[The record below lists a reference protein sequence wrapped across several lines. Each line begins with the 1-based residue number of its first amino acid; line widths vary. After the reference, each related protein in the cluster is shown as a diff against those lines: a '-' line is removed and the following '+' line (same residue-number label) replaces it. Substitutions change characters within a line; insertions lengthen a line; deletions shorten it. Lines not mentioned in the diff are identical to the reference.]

1 VSYFVVEH
9 LEIELRNMNRRNFI
23 RESGAIISGATLIGS
38 SGFTM
43 GKVKKYKMGLQLFT
57 VRDAMSRDAA
67 GTLKIISSLQY
78 EDLETY
84 GYDAERNYY
93 YGFKAAD
100 FRKKLED
107 NQLTTTTGH
116 YDLFLYVDKPLDSL
130 KHYVDQCITG
140 AQALGQK
147 YITWPWLDPQSRTI
161 DKFKVVAERLNIIG
175 EQVGKAGLGLAYHNH
190 DFEFI
195 DHAGKNGY
203 DIIMSETDAS
213 LVKLQ
218 IDLYWAVHSSKL
230 TPHELFTKQPGRFV
244 MWHIKDMDKKTRDY
258 TELGNG
264 SIDYIPI
271 LPDASLAGLEY
282 YFIEQGGNFFKDSI
296 QSITDSA
303 AFMKK
308 NLEKFLY

>member
-1 VSYFVVEH
+1 
-9 LEIELRNMNRRNFI
+9 MNRRNFI
-23 RESGAIISGATLIGS
+23 RESGVIISGATLIGS
-38 SGFTM
+38 SAFTM
-43 GKVKKYKMGLQLFT
+43 GNVKKYKMGLQLFT
-57 VRDAMSRDAA
+57 VRDAMARDAA
-67 GTLKIISSLQY
+67 GTLKTISSLQY

-107 NQLTTTTGH
+107 NRLTTTTGH

-130 KHYVDQCITG
+130 KQYVDQCITG
-140 AQALGQK
+140 AHALGQK

-175 EQVGKAGLGLAYHNH
+175 EQVAKAGLGLAYHNH

-195 DHAGKNGY
+195 DHAGQNGY
-203 DIIMSETDAS
+203 NIIINETDAS

-303 AFMKK
+303 AYMKK
-308 NLEKFLY
+308 NLEKYLN

>member
-1 VSYFVVEH
+1 
-9 LEIELRNMNRRNFI
+9 MNRRNFI
-23 RESGAIISGATLIGS
+23 RESGVIISGATLIGS

-43 GKVKKYKMGLQLFT
+43 GNVKKYKMGLQLFT
-57 VRDAMSRDAA
+57 VRDAMARDAA
-67 GTLKIISSLQY
+67 GTLKTISSLQY

-107 NQLTTTTGH
+107 NRLTTTTGH

-130 KHYVDQCITG
+130 KQYVDQCITG
-140 AQALGQK
+140 AHALGQK

-175 EQVGKAGLGLAYHNH
+175 EQVAKAGLGLAYHNH

-195 DHAGKNGY
+195 DHAGQNGY
-203 DIIMSETDAS
+203 NIIMNETDAS

-308 NLEKFLY
+308 NLEKYLN

>member
-1 VSYFVVEH
+1 
-9 LEIELRNMNRRNFI
+9 MDRRSFI
-23 RESGAIISGATLIGS
+23 RESGVIISGATLIGS

-43 GKVKKYKMGLQLFT
+43 KKTKKYKMGLQLFT
-57 VRDAMSRDAA
+57 VRDAMARDAA
-67 GTLKIISSLQY
+67 GTLKTISSLQY
-78 EDLETY
+78 QDLETY
-84 GYDAERNYY
+84 GFDADRNSY
-93 YGFKAAD
+93 YGLKAAD

-107 NQLTTTTGH
+107 NQLTTTSGH
-116 YDLFLYVDKPLDSL
+116 YDLFLFVEKPLDPL
-130 KHYVDQCITG
+130 TRYVDQCITG
-140 AQALGQK
+140 AHALGQK

-161 DKFKVVAERLNIIG
+161 DKFKIVAEKLNIIG
-175 EQVGKAGLGLAYHNH
+175 EQIGKAGLGLAYHNH

-195 DHAGKNGY
+195 DHSGQNGY
-203 DIIMSETDAS
+203 NIIMNETDSS

-230 TPHELFTKQPGRFV
+230 TPHELFSKQPGRFV

-308 NLEKFLY
+308 NLEKHLD